1 MIKEG
6 GFKDHHMSWKNK
18 IQYEKYMQMEKDAEI
33 PEFCPGGVP
42 AVKISQ
48 ANYGNDETKIGNSM
62 DD

>member
-6 GFKDHHMSWKNK
+6 GFIDHHMTWKNK

-42 AVKISQ
+42 AVKFSSV
-48 ANYGNDETKIGNSM
+48 N
-62 DD
+62 